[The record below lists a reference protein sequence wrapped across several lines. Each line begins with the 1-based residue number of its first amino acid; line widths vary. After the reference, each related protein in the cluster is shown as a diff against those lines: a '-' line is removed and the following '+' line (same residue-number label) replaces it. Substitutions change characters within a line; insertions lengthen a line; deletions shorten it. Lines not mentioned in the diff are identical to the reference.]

1 MNKLFLR
8 KNYVIYYIY
17 IYVLIL
23 LHIIFYLLLSCRLN
37 ECRNVNN

>member
-17 IYVLIL
+17 IYVLNYYIL
-23 LHIIFYLLLSCRLN
+23 YSTCFSRVVLT
-37 ECRNVNN
+37 NVEM